1 LSSLAEVQRMFNK
14 LAKSKLKQEHFHA
27 FASIVREERAK
38 GFERGEGPDG
48 EKWTPLKPATIA
60 RKAGLHKT
68 TRVQRNKQGI
78 SGLGKSKTSKKSK
91 SPSSPLIDMG
101 VLMAPTVYAGKD
113 YGQVRLPRSRGESVW
128 SGRSI
133 SDIHD
138 KGAGKIPRRHHW
150 AIYKNARTRIRKE
163 FKRLV
168 AGEWQRIMRGA

>member
-1 LSSLAEVQRMFNK
+1 MSSLAEVQRMFAK

-27 FASIVREERAK
+27 WASIVREERAA

-60 RKAGLHKT
+60 SKGKEHRTL
-68 TRVQRNKQGI
+68 RVQRNKQGI
-78 SGLGKSKTSKKSK
+78 SGLGLSKTSKKSK
-91 SPSSPLIDMG
+91 SPEKPLIDTGM
-101 VLMAPTVYAGKD
+101 LMTPTVSATKD
-113 YGQVRLPRSRGESVW
+113 KGVVKLARARGESVW

-150 AIYKNARTRIRKE
+150 AIYKTPERASARSSSGSLR
-163 FKRLV
+163 
-168 AGEWQRIMRGA
+168 ASGRG